1 MFFTLKKLKDTGAY
15 TWVEGEG
22 VKVCSAPPPTMWFTL
37 KKLKETGAY
46 TWVEG
51 GRLKCAVSHPN
62 MWSTLKKEKQKLNNV
77 SP

>member
-1 MFFTLKKLKDTGAY
+1 MWSTLKKLKETGAY

-22 VKVCSAPPPTMWFTL
+22 VTVCSAPPTMWSTL

-51 GRLKCAVSHPN
+51 GGVKVCSAPPYHVVHS
-62 MWSTLKKEKQKLNNV
+62 
-77 SP
+77 